1 MPGVVTKAR
10 YVRAGERGE
19 TIALGQRNPPSSKNS
34 LVIGMLMSAIAD
46 NEILEWDTKK
56 SLVKIDKEEAETSV
70 SMT

>member
-1 MPGVVTKAR
+1 MPGFVTKAR

-46 NEILEWDTKK
+46 NEILE
-56 SLVKIDKEEAETSV
+56 
-70 SMT
+70 